1 MNTLWGTRIALWSE
15 SVGDLTGIRL
25 PLLHLGCE
33 ILRAESLAQLGHW
46 IDSGSIDIVMTWLSE
61 EDKSALALITC
72 LDGTPN
78 APPVMVVGR
87 ALDMGL
93 YLDAMQRGAFDCIGL
108 PVDESELARIIA
120 AALEAAG
127 LHQVA

>member
-15 SVGDLTGIRL
+15 SPEDLTGIRL

-33 ILRAESLAQLGHW
+33 ILRAESLAQLGQW
-46 IDSGSIDIVMTWLSE
+46 IESGLVDVVVTWLSPE
-61 EDKSALALITC
+61 NKSALALITC

-78 APPVMVVGR
+78 APPVLVVGR

-93 YLDAMQRGAFDCIGL
+93 YLDAMHRGAFDCIGL
-108 PVDESELARIIA
+108 PVDENELARIIA
-120 AALEAAG
+120 AALETAG